1 MMYFQIDPGL
11 PIEALYAPTFLRSF
25 GNAIF
30 FCMLT
35 IYLEELMPF
44 QHFFMGLTMAGII
57 RNGPISTM
65 CSGLYGYGLRH
76 QMADNMARGL
86 PYDAT
91 NLLMISIRQLYGITC
106 IIGIAVLFIFLLW
119 DIQPV
124 RSTMKKIPSWNFVG
138 RMMKRKS
145 RKQ

>member
-1 MMYFQIDPGL
+1 
-11 PIEALYAPTFLRSF
+11 
-25 GNAIF
+25 
-30 FCMLT
+30 MLT
-35 IYLEELMPF
+35 VYLEELMPF

-57 RNGPISTM
+57 RNGPVSTM
-65 CSGLYGYGLRH
+65 CSGLYSYGLRH

-91 NLLMISIRQLYGITC
+91 NLLMKSVRQLYGITC
-106 IIGIAVLFIFLLW
+106 VIGIAVLLIFLLW

-124 RSTMKKIPSWNFVG
+124 RRTMKKVPSWNFVG

-145 RKQ
+145 RRQ